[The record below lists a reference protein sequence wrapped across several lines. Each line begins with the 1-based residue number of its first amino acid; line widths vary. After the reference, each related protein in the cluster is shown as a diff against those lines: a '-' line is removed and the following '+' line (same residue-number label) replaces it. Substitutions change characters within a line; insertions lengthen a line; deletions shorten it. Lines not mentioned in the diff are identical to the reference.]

1 MGRALSS
8 AELALFC
15 IGRAVSSLRNL
26 QTMPC
31 YCHSEG
37 SAYLPSLHLSLMMII
52 IPHHHCVLCYCLH
65 LSNVIIIPGLLVY
78 GVLIARGACL
88 KERER
93 DIEGGKR
100 IQGADPF
107 PIIMVLILIIMMIFP
122 IIMVNPSS
130 MMIVLIMVHGAFGAL
145 IARWVCLGERYREGE
160 GET

>member
-1 MGRALSS
+1 MRKIMCKVCVGHIALSSAVLCIGQSTRVLSTQYSVLSTQQCSALGRALSS

-37 SAYLPSLHLSLMMII
+37 SAYLPSLHLSLMIII
-52 IPHHHCVLCYCLH
+52 IPHHHCILCYCLH
-65 LSNVIIIPGLLVY
+65 LSVVIIIPGLLVY

-93 DIEGGKR
+93 DIEGG
-100 IQGADPF
+100 
-107 PIIMVLILIIMMIFP
+107 
-122 IIMVNPSS
+122 
-130 MMIVLIMVHGAFGAL
+130 
-145 IARWVCLGERYREGE
+145 GEYREPILFPL
-160 GET
+160 